1 METREHSIT
10 TTSRLAATALAVAN
24 LVVLAVAGFQKW
36 GYEFLL
42 ATVWWETVI
51 IGFYNVGRI
60 LIVCLF
66 GDPLGKK
73 IGFANAGARLVFALI
88 VAGFFAVKFGGFA
101 LGLGLFVMLTPAAFA
116 TGGTHDLHAAVEAA
130 QPVAGMVLPVVAVL
144 FVSHGISFV
153 QNFIRRREY
162 RQSGILMLLFW
173 PYARLALM
181 LPVVLLGFAATR
193 MIPALARTTLFTAAV
208 ILLKL
213 FVDYATHRIEHR
225 RSAAKRPLSQDGKGI
240 EC

>member
-1 METREHSIT
+1 LETPQLSKPI
-10 TTSRLAATALAVAN
+10 SRLAAGALALAN
-24 LVVLAVAGFQKW
+24 LIVLVVAGFQKW
-36 GYEFLL
+36 GYELLL

-60 LIVCLF
+60 VVVFLL
-66 GDPLGKK
+66 GDPLGKR
-73 IGFANAGARLVFALI
+73 IGFTKAGSRLFFALA
-88 VAGFFAVKFGGFA
+88 VTGFFVLEFGGFA
-101 LGLGLFVMLTPAAFA
+101 LGLGLFVMLAPAAF
-116 TGGTHDLHAAVEAA
+116 TVGGGHDLHVALVAARE
-130 QPVAGMVLPVVAVL
+130 VAGMVLPVVAVL

-162 RQSGILMLLFW
+162 RRGGILMLLFW

-193 MIPALARTTLFTAAV
+193 VLPVLARTTIFTVAV

-213 FVDYATHRIEHR
+213 FVDFATHRFEHR
-225 RSAAKRPLSQDGKGI
+225 RQTVHGQANRD
-240 EC
+240 

>member
-1 METREHSIT
+1 MEMRTPSMT
-10 TTSRLAATALAVAN
+10 AASRLAAAALAAAN

-51 IGFYNVGRI
+51 IGFFNVGRI
-60 LIVCLF
+60 LIVSLF

-73 IGFANAGARLVFALI
+73 IGFANAGSRLAFALI
-88 VAGFFAVKFGGFA
+88 VAGFFVVKFGGFA
-101 LGLGLFVMLTPAAFA
+101 LGLGLLVMLAPAAFTA
-116 TGGTHDLHAAVEAA
+116 SGAHDLHAAAEAVQA
-130 QPVAGMVLPVVAVL
+130 VAGMVLPAVAVL

-193 MIPALARTTLFTAAV
+193 MIPALARTALFTAAV

-225 RSAAKRPLSQDGKGI
+225 RSAAKHPLSQD
-240 EC
+240 